1 MPIGVGARGHDAS
14 KRDPANRQERD
25 SCASLFPPAL
35 RSKLT
40 RSMCL
45 LQCAC
50 RLWGQ
55 AKLHEAP
62 DGSSDLS
69 IIRSAA
75 SQPWSHVIT
84 SCVSVFPRLCSVFL
98 FTFNK
103 QQIVDMANKQFR
115 NRQKQHKA
123 SPATSGRP
131 QSRRH
136 LSSTASTAGILIAS
150 LLALSVGWISWHW
163 SEHAINPPLSLSP
176 ATKWHSRRDEVRDAF
191 VDSWKAY
198 SKYAWGQDRFHPVS
212 KTGSQM
218 SPNGLG
224 WIIVDSIDTM
234 MIMNLTSELAEARRW
249 VSRHLDYDQEQD
261 VNTFETTI
269 RMLGGLLSAHY
280 LSTILPGASSQRD
293 KVYLSKAVDL
303 GDRLLGA
310 YDSPSG
316 IPFASIMLNNG
327 TGIRSHADGG
337 ASSTAEATT
346 LQIEMKYLA
355 HLTGKG
361 VYWQKAEQVMKAV
374 DANAARDGL
383 VPIFIDPQ
391 SGRFTSREIRLGSRG
406 DSYYEYLIKQF
417 LQTAGQEPIYSD
429 LWQEALAGIEK
440 HLIIPTSKSKMNIV
454 AELPQGIG
462 GPLSPKMDHLVC
474 FLPGSIALG
483 ATGGLTEAEARK
495 LRTWTPQKAHEMKL
509 ARELMKTCW
518 GMYDVTDTGLA
529 PEIVW
534 FEADEISLR
543 PKSGQRS
550 MPQLARS
557 GNTRS
562 AWKEDYQIKPLDAH
576 NLQRPETVESLFMMW
591 RITRD
596 PIYREWGWKIFKAF
610 QKHSMLLDGEGYTSL
625 QDVTRVPSPRRD
637 NMESFWL
644 AETLKYLYL
653 LFSPND
659 YLPLTEVVF
668 NTEAH
673 VLPIIRQDKFKTG
686 WQRRPR

>member
-1 MPIGVGARGHDAS
+1 MGLTFEP
-14 KRDPANRQERD
+14 QET
-25 SCASLFPPAL
+25 SA
-35 RSKLT
+35 
-40 RSMCL
+40 
-45 LQCAC
+45 QCA
-50 RLWGQ
+50 
-55 AKLHEAP
+55 E
-62 DGSSDLS
+62 
-69 IIRSAA
+69 
-75 SQPWSHVIT
+75 
-84 SCVSVFPRLCSVFL
+84 SCVVLHSIYKRC
-98 FTFNK
+98 K
-103 QQIVDMANKQFR
+103 
-115 NRQKQHKA
+115 H
-123 SPATSGRP
+123 
-131 QSRRH
+131 
-136 LSSTASTAGILIAS
+136 STIYLNA
-150 LLALSVGWISWHW
+150 
-163 SEHAINPPLSLSP
+163 
-176 ATKWHSRRDEVRDAF
+176 
-191 VDSWKAY
+191 AY
-198 SKYAWGQDRFHPVS
+198 
-212 KTGSQM
+212 
-218 SPNGLG
+218 
-224 WIIVDSIDTM
+224 
-234 MIMNLTSELAEARRW
+234 ARRW

-293 KVYLSKAVDL
+293 NVYLSKAVDL

-391 SGRFTSREIRLGSRG
+391 SGRFTSREIWLGSRG
-406 DSYYEYLIKQF
+406 DSYY
-417 LQTAGQEPIYSD
+417 
-429 LWQEALAGIEK
+429 EALAGIEK

-495 LRTWTPQKAHEMKL
+495 LRTWTPQKAHQMKF

-518 GMYDVTDTGLA
+518 EMYDVTDTGLA

-543 PKSGQRS
+543 PKSGQRY

-576 NLQRPETVESLFMMW
+576 NPQRPETLESLFMMW

-596 PIYREWGWKIFKAF
+596 PMYREWGWKIFKAF

-644 AETLKYLYL
+644 VS
-653 LFSPND
+653 FISSSR
-659 YLPLTEVVF
+659 V
-668 NTEAH
+668 
-673 VLPIIRQDKFKTG
+673 
-686 WQRRPR
+686 